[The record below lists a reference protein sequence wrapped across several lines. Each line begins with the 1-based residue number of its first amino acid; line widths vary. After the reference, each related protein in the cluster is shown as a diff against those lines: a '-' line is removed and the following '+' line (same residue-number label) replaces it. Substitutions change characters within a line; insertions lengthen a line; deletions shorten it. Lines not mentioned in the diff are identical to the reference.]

1 MKNSKLLAKSITLG
15 LILAMPYGIVNAADY
30 SDSTITGWGGANGG
44 TLNSG
49 DTSKKYNSN

>member
-49 DTSKKYNSN
+49 DTSKI